1 MPNVALQCW
10 PEEVSIESLG
20 QLGGG
25 EIPTL
30 KGAAVSENFCRGW
43 FAFGGKITPEF
54 SKRPHDRRLA
64 KEMGGPFDA
73 RAFGGMGVGAGA
85 DLKDQNSTER

>member
-30 KGAAVSENFCRGW
+30 KGAAVSEFFCRGW
-43 FAFGGKITPEF
+43 FAFGGKIALEF

-85 DLKDQNSTER
+85 DLKDQNPPER